1 MNIIYKFLAE
11 KEKEAF
17 YLFRANKK
25 ITFNLYIFIFF
36 KGIFSLIESL
46 IRNISGPFGYIIRR
60 YYYKLIFKSMG
71 SDVLIDVGV
80 LINGAQ
86 NIECGNKVWIDSYA
100 ILNCPIEK
108 ITIGNN
114 VHIHTHSY
122 IGGKEKV
129 TISENCAIGSG
140 SRLFTGSVNIFT
152 PKSRPLLNTMI
163 EVENEDDYNSGE
175 ITMKY
180 NSLILTN
187 CVVSPKTIMEEGS
200 LLLSNSFLTKST
212 EKFSI
217 YLGTPAKK
225 IGKRR

>member
-1 MNIIYKFLAE
+1 MELKILNVVIKYGLIVM
-11 KEKEAF
+11 
-17 YLFRANKK
+17 LF
-25 ITFNLYIFIFF
+25 
-36 KGIFSLIESL
+36 
-46 IRNISGPFGYIIRR
+46 
-60 YYYKLIFKSMG
+60 
-71 SDVLIDVGV
+71 
-80 LINGAQ
+80 
-86 NIECGNKVWIDSYA
+86 
-100 ILNCPIEK
+100 LNCPIEK

-187 CVVSPKTIMEEGS
+187 CVVSPKTIMEEG
-200 LLLSNSFLTKST
+200 LYFFQTHFN
-212 EKFSI
+212 EI
-217 YLGTPAKK
+217 NRK
-225 IGKRR
+225 IFNIFRNTS

>member
-108 ITIGNN
+108 LQLEIMF
-114 VHIHTHSY
+114 
-122 IGGKEKV
+122 
-129 TISENCAIGSG
+129 ISIP
-140 SRLFTGSVNIFT
+140 I
-152 PKSRPLLNTMI
+152 
-163 EVENEDDYNSGE
+163 
-175 ITMKY
+175 
-180 NSLILTN
+180 LIL
-187 CVVSPKTIMEEGS
+187 EE
-200 LLLSNSFLTKST
+200 
-212 EKFSI
+212 
-217 YLGTPAKK
+217 KK
-225 IGKRR
+225 K

>member
-1 MNIIYKFLAE
+1 M
-11 KEKEAF
+11 
-17 YLFRANKK
+17 
-25 ITFNLYIFIFF
+25 
-36 KGIFSLIESL
+36 
-46 IRNISGPFGYIIRR
+46 
-60 YYYKLIFKSMG
+60 
-71 SDVLIDVGV
+71 
-80 LINGAQ
+80 
-86 NIECGNKVWIDSYA
+86 
-100 ILNCPIEK
+100 
-108 ITIGNN
+108 
-114 VHIHTHSY
+114 
-122 IGGKEKV
+122 

-140 SRLFTGSVNIFT
+140 SRLSTGSVDFT